1 MIVMHNIEMDLA
13 EIGITKRIFAVQGD
27 KNTRSVKIT
36 LTCAGEPWKI
46 PDGVIGIVRF
56 RKPDDTGG
64 TYDTMPDGSVVVTVD
79 NNAMTAQLAP
89 QMLTAPG
96 CVLAQVEMTTGE
108 KVLCTF
114 AFKIVVEPD
123 PSVGTMDSDDYIN
136 LSEYISRKVADSTPS
151 ELPNPNAITFTG
163 GVTGTY
169 DGSAAKTVNI
179 PTSLKN
185 PYSLTIDGVSYNGS
199 KTVNFTDNIN
209 SMIEAKGR
217 ILLWDDDTYVV
228 AGSIPAG
235 EAITIPNDS
244 YTGIEVVFRTTKA
257 QTGFLCS
264 TGFIPFDIFES
275 CCAVGRIGAGALV
288 SMGIAYNPKH
298 SQLVFTGG
306 YNHTTGASDSTVML
320 PVRIY
325 GFK

>member
-64 TYDTMPDGSVVVTVD
+64 TYDTMPDGSVAVTVD

-114 AFKIVVEPD
+114 AFKILVEAD

-151 ELPNPNAITFTG
+151 ELPNPKAITFTG

-179 PTSLKN
+179 PTSLRS

-199 KTVNFTDNIN
+199 KSVNFTDTIN

-217 ILLWDDDTYVV
+217 ILLYEWPGING
-228 AGSIPAG
+228 GSFPAG
-235 EAITIPNDS
+235 NLTATDMVGEYS
-244 YTGIEVVFRTTKA
+244 GVEVLFYCKRGGSLV
-257 QTGFLCS
+257 S
-264 TGFIPFDIFES
+264 SGFIPKDTLYPNG
-275 CCAVGRIGAGALV
+275 AVAIGVTDAGELV
-288 SMGIAYNPKH
+288 TRTVKYSGN
-298 SQLVFTGG
+298 VFTFGSAKIG
-306 YNHTTGASDSTVML
+306 TGADERLML
-320 PVRIY
+320 PWRIY
-325 GFK
+325 GYK

>member
-64 TYDTMPDGSVVVTVD
+64 TYDTMPDGSVAVTVD

-199 KTVNFTDNIN
+199 KAVNFTDNIN

-217 ILLWDDDTYVV
+217 ILLWDDRTYLS
-228 AGSIPAG
+228 AGTCPVGETVSIPA
-235 EAITIPNDS
+235 ND
-244 YTGIEVVFRTTKA
+244 YTGLEVIFVGS
-257 QTGFLCS
+257 QSQQMLCS
-264 TGFIPFDIFES
+264 SGFVPVGITAVFCAIGRYNAHLASRAFSYDLKTSEIRFQSGYIHTGTSTND
-275 CCAVGRIGAGALV
+275 
-288 SMGIAYNPKH
+288 
-298 SQLVFTGG
+298 
-306 YNHTTGASDSTVML
+306 TVML
-320 PVRIY
+320 PIRIY
-325 GFK
+325 GYK

>member
-64 TYDTMPDGSVVVTVD
+64 TYDTMPDGSVAVTVD

-114 AFKIVVEPD
+114 AFKILVEAD
-123 PSVGTMDSDDYIN
+123 PSVGTMDSADYFN
-136 LSEYISRKVADSTPS
+136 FTEYISREIEEQLKG
-151 ELPNPNAITFTG
+151 LGNIPNA
-163 GVTGTY
+163 
-169 DGSAAKTVNI
+169 N
-179 PTSLKN
+179 
-185 PYSLTIDGVSYNGS
+185 GVS
-199 KTVNFTDNIN
+199 F
-209 SMIEAKGR
+209 
-217 ILLWDDDTYVV
+217 
-228 AGSIPAG
+228 
-235 EAITIPNDS
+235 
-244 YTGIEVVFRTTKA
+244 
-257 QTGFLCS
+257 
-264 TGFIPFDIFES
+264 
-275 CCAVGRIGAGALV
+275 
-288 SMGIAYNPKH
+288 
-298 SQLVFTGG
+298 
-306 YNHTTGASDSTVML
+306 
-320 PVRIY
+320 
-325 GFK
+325 